1 MLKELYSQYGE
12 IMVQMEVLQARLN
25 QVKSA
30 IFEELKPKQAEQA
43 EQTEAM
49 LAPPERASG
58 CCLEPNGVCGGPPA
72 VEN

>member
-25 QVKSA
+25 QVKSS
-30 IFEELKPKQAEQA
+30 IFAELKPKQAEQ
-43 EQTEAM
+43 TETT
-49 LAPPERASG
+49 LAPPEQSG
-58 CCLEPNGVCGGPPA
+58 CCPETNGVCGGPPA